1 MFRCRYDNICIHP
14 HNVCD
19 GVVHCKDSQDDESLC
34 EAHCPYRCTCTG
46 LTAVCNSTAHKS
58 THHHYLLL
66 GLKVTQLKMNFGDLI
81 HSCRSLF
88 ILEIEHTPVPRVA
101 MNAIN
106 NNAMLHM
113 LVLKDNNI
121 RRISSNSFNKLS
133 LLKNLEIYDNVIPFL
148 ETNTFRGLINLQ
160 ILNLS
165 GLAVEKLKTC
175 CFCGMATLKRIDL
188 SNNILTVLR
197 LEMLRTTNP
206 VHVIDLSNNNFVHI
220 QHLSLRPVITSII
233 FSESVHYCFL
243 ADNTIDLKMS
253 NIFSQICEQLL
264 MSNKYLIGFISIIV
278 LLLAINTSVML
289 HYVSLKAQHIQ
300 LLHLAFADMFYV
312 FYMATIAGVH
322 LYYQEQFS
330 LHRQQWLNSRTCKVS
345 MVMFIISL
353 SQPKC
358 VTFFLNI
365 NYLQG
370 TKYMMERR
378 QFTKRQIYTI
388 LTCMWITTI
397 SLSIMFTLFTDNTSH
412 LCVPRTSLSF
422 QRDTYLLLIGYTM
435 HLLLSA
441 MNISLTIFTYLSIM
455 KCIATLAK
463 TTKKVKDARKQIRV
477 LFIKV
482 LVIVLSSLVCDVY
495 LLAIPFININVLRKI
510 ETYMI
515 LITTPQ
521 KVIADAFVYTYMNKI
536 RQHIK
541 VKLG

>member
-19 GVVHCKDSQDDESLC
+19 GVVHCRHSQDDESLC
-34 EAHCPYRCTCTG
+34 EAKCPYRCTCTG
-46 LTAVCNSTAHKS
+46 LTAVCNSTTHKR
-58 THHHYLLL
+58 THNHYPLL

-81 HSCRSLF
+81 HSCTSLL
-88 ILEIEHTPVPRVA
+88 ILDIKHTPVSRVE

-106 NNAMLHM
+106 YNEMLHM

-121 RRISSNSFNKLS
+121 RRLSSNSFNKLS
-133 LLKNLEIYDNVIPFL
+133 LLQNLEIYDNVIPVL
-148 ETNTFRGLINLQ
+148 ETDTFRGLINLQ

-165 GLAVEKLKTC
+165 GLAIEKLKTC
-175 CFCGMATLKRIDL
+175 CFCGMATLKTIDL

-220 QHLSLRPVITSII
+220 QHLSLKPVSTSII
-233 FSESVHYCFL
+233 FSKSVHYCFL
-243 ADNTIDLKMS
+243 ADNTRDLEMS

-264 MSNKYLIGFISIIV
+264 MSYRYLIGFISIII
-278 LLLAINTSVML
+278 LLLAINTPVIL
-289 HYVSLKAQHIQ
+289 HYVSFKAQHII
-300 LLHLAFADMFYV
+300 LLHLAFAEMFYV
-312 FYMATIAGVH
+312 FYMATIAGAH

-330 LHRQQWLNSRTCKVS
+330 LHRQQWFNSRTCKVS

-378 QFTKRQIYTI
+378 QFTKRQIYII
-388 LTCMWITTI
+388 LTCLWITTI
-397 SLSIMFTLFTDNTSH
+397 SFSIMFTLFTDNTSH
-412 LCVPRTSLSF
+412 LCVPRASLRF
-422 QRDTYLLLIGYTM
+422 QNDIYLLAIGYTI
-435 HLLLSA
+435 HLLLSVI
-441 MNISLTIFTYLSIM
+441 NISLTIFTYLSIM
-455 KCIATLAK
+455 KCIATLVK
-463 TTKKVKDARKQIRV
+463 TTKKVKAARIQIRV
-477 LFIKV
+477 LFIKA

-495 LLAIPFININVLRKI
+495 LVAIPFINNNVLRKI
-510 ETYMI
+510 EIYMI

-536 RQHIK
+536 RQHIN
-541 VKLG
+541 VNLG